1 LEITT
6 LIDRMSELSDYLKPR
21 PQIRYRIK
29 TRSDEQIP
37 QEKIADKPPNI
48 LLSEEKKPLSQTA
61 DESLKSL
68 PPFLIPGIDLEESV
82 SNGEINPLQV
92 LVNKVINDSLPE
104 PYFSNAL
111 YRSGLNSSLIHNPN
125 FFVDLEHRDLSA
137 VEMEEAQRIRL
148 VEGFDIMSFLEQS
161 LRSFIPEKL
170 KVVHG
175 DFWWRKG
182 IPEDVK
188 KGCEERQMK
197 EVLKGVSHHFIYYA
211 YIHDYR
217 KIITRNDN
225 WRQAFSMVFE
235 NKLELETCFTWV
247 SNVRNSIAHARPVPD
262 DDYLMF
268 IAGANWIQL
277 RIQRWTDQ
285 HSKKRIGVFR
295 KIFG

>member
-1 LEITT
+1 MEITT
-6 LIDRMSELSDYLKPR
+6 LIDRMSELSNFLNPFR
-21 PQIRYRIK
+21 PQPKYCIRFGG
-29 TRSDEQIP
+29 QIP
-37 QEKIADKPPNI
+37 KEQLADESPNI
-48 LLSEEKKPLSQTA
+48 LISNETKPFEQEA
-61 DESLKSL
+61 DESDKSL
-68 PPFLIPGIDLEESV
+68 PIFPVSDIDSEESEGI
-82 SNGEINPLQV
+82 GEINPLQV
-92 LVNKVINDSLPE
+92 VVNKVINASLPE

-111 YRSGLNSSLIHNPN
+111 YRSGLNSPIIHNPN
-125 FFVDLEHRDLSA
+125 FFVDSAHRDLSA
-137 VEMEEAQRIRL
+137 VETEQAQRIRL

-175 DFWWRKG
+175 DLWWERG

-197 EVLKGVSHHFIYYA
+197 ELLKGVSHHFIYYA

-225 WRQAFSMVFE
+225 WRQSFYMVFD

-247 SNVRNSIAHARPVPD
+247 GNVRNSIAHARPVPD

-277 RIQRWTDQ
+277 RIQRSTGQ
-285 HSKKRIGVFR
+285 GSKKRIGLLR